1 MFFSEYFF
9 VNEGPAQAIIGIFQ
23 STSTAGLVSYIEL
36 SLYYALFAVWL
47 LIPLYYFKIGNFWAL
62 YIAAGFF
69 GIATEGVVIP
79 LIFTESL
86 SWPALSW
93 HVIADVLLGWY
104 LMRRILIKNSMLFTI
119 MASISL
125 GLFWA
130 FWASWSH
137 ISDLP
142 FILSPGQFTVYALI
156 TSAGLITGYVLLN
169 FLRKTEFTPQKTEVV
184 FFSVLTL
191 ALWLLM
197 LSEQGI
203 QLLVMNPRNSILL
216 VIYLGIAIYTLYS
229 YRNIAQEEKILYLF
243 RTGIAWWNMLIL
255 LLMPLSASGAYYF
268 VYHYQIYPPTGL
280 IVTLLHSSSHIFLGI
295 SLFMVWRQIVQARHN
310 I

>member
-9 VNEGPAQAIIGIFQ
+9 VNEAPAQAIVQIFQ
-23 STSTAGLVSYIEL
+23 STGKAGLFSYLEL

-47 LIPLYYFKIGNFWAL
+47 LIPLYYFKIRSFWAL

-93 HVIADVLLGWY
+93 HILADVILGWY
-104 LMRRILIKNSMLFTI
+104 IMRRILIKNSPLFTI
-119 MASISL
+119 LASISL

-130 FWASWSH
+130 YWASWSH

-142 FILSPGQFTVYALI
+142 FIPSPGQFTGYTLI
-156 TSAGLITGYVLLN
+156 TSTGLIAGYVLLN
-169 FLRKTEFTPQKTEVV
+169 FLRKTEFKPKKAEVV

-191 ALWLLM
+191 SLWLLM
-197 LSEQGI
+197 VAEQGI
-203 QLLVMNPRNSILL
+203 QLLVMNPLNSIMLM
-216 VIYLGIAIYTLYS
+216 IFLGIAIYTLHRYS
-229 YRNIAQEEKILYLF
+229 KIEPKENILHLF
-243 RTGIAWWNMLIL
+243 QSDIAWWNILIL
-255 LLMPLSASGAYYF
+255 LLMPLSASGAYC
-268 VYHYQIYPPTGL
+268 VMHHYQLYPPTGL
-280 IVTLLHSSSHIFLGI
+280 IVTLLHTSSLALLVIA
-295 SLFMVWRQIVQARHN
+295 LFMVWRQIVEAKHD